1 MKKYFQFSGT
11 INGTTYLLRLL
22 FTMLM
27 SIPLL
32 VISMMGLG
40 TAVFG
45 YLGYDLEEAATFG
58 PQEQQEMGEKLGMA
72 MVENPSEVMSG
83 LISNISAGIIIAFIV
98 FLIPV
103 IWFYWATCY
112 KRISTLFPST
122 AFKVFIGFIVI
133 EAILDILPIALGGS
147 TMTAFSAIVGLGI
160 FIFLLSKNS
169 TIANHH
175 DIHHHPTQ
183 HLYVETIET

>member
-1 MKKYFQFSGT
+1 MKKFFQFSGT
-11 INGTTYLLRLL
+11 INGTTYFLRLL
-22 FTMLM
+22 FTILM

-83 LISNISAGIIIAFIV
+83 LISNISGGIIIAFIV

-103 IWFYWATCY
+103 VWFYWATCY
-112 KRISTLFPST
+112 KRISALFPST

-133 EAILDILPIALGGS
+133 EAVLDILPIAVGGS
-147 TMTAFSAIVGLGI
+147 TVTAFSAIVGLGI

-169 TIANHH
+169 TIGEH
-175 DIHHHPTQ
+175 DG
-183 HLYVETIET
+183 

>member
-1 MKKYFQFSGT
+1 MKKFFQFSGT

-22 FTMLM
+22 FTILM

-83 LISNISAGIIIAFIV
+83 LISNISGGIIIAFIV
-98 FLIPV
+98 FLVPV
-103 IWFYWATCY
+103 VWFYWATCY
-112 KRISTLFPST
+112 KRISALFPSS

-133 EAILDILPIALGGS
+133 EAVLDILPIAVGGS
-147 TMTAFSAIVGLGI
+147 TITAFSAIVGLGI

-169 TIANHH
+169 TIGEH
-175 DIHHHPTQ
+175 DG
-183 HLYVETIET
+183 

>member
-112 KRISTLFPST
+112 KRISALFPST

-133 EAILDILPIALGGS
+133 EAILDVLPIALGGP
-147 TMTAFSAIVGLGI
+147 TLTAFSAIIGLGI

-169 TIANHH
+169 TIGEH
-175 DIHHHPTQ
+175 DG
-183 HLYVETIET
+183 

>member
-22 FTMLM
+22 FTILM

-32 VISMMGLG
+32 IISAMGLG

-45 YLGYDLEEAATFG
+45 YLGYDLDEAATFG

-72 MVENPSEVMSG
+72 MVENPNEVMTG
-83 LISNISAGIIIAFIV
+83 LISNVSPGLIIAFIV

-112 KRISTLFPST
+112 K
-122 AFKVFIGFIVI
+122 
-133 EAILDILPIALGGS
+133 
-147 TMTAFSAIVGLGI
+147 
-160 FIFLLSKNS
+160 LSL
-169 TIANHH
+169 
-175 DIHHHPTQ
+175 IH
-183 HLYVETIET
+183 I

>member
-103 IWFYWATCY
+103 VWFYWATCY
-112 KRISTLFPST
+112 KRISALFPST
-122 AFKVFIGFIVI
+122 ASKVFIGFIVI
-133 EAILDILPIALGGS
+133 EAVLDILPIAIGGS
-147 TMTAFSAIVGLGI
+147 TVTAFSAIVGLGI

-169 TIANHH
+169 TIGEH
-175 DIHHHPTQ
+175 DG
-183 HLYVETIET
+183 

>member
-1 MKKYFQFSGT
+1 MKKFFQFSGT

-22 FTMLM
+22 FTILM

-103 IWFYWATCY
+103 VWFYWATCY
-112 KRISTLFPST
+112 KRISALFPST

-133 EAILDILPIALGGS
+133 EAVLDILPIAIGGS
-147 TMTAFSAIVGLGI
+147 TVTAFSAIVGLGI

-169 TIANHH
+169 TR
-175 DIHHHPTQ
+175 
-183 HLYVETIET
+183 

>member
-1 MKKYFQFSGT
+1 MKKFFQFSGT

-22 FTMLM
+22 FTILM

-72 MVENPSEVMSG
+72 MVENPSEVMSW
-83 LISNISAGIIIAFIV
+83 LISNISGGIIIAFIV

-103 IWFYWATCY
+103 VWFYWATCY
-112 KRISTLFPST
+112 KRISALFPST

-133 EAILDILPIALGGS
+133 EAVLDILPIAVGGS
-147 TMTAFSAIVGLGI
+147 TVTAFSAIVGLGI

-169 TIANHH
+169 TIGEH
-175 DIHHHPTQ
+175 DG
-183 HLYVETIET
+183 

>member
-1 MKKYFQFSGT
+1 MKKFFQFSGT

-22 FTMLM
+22 FTILM
-27 SIPLL
+27 SIPIL

-83 LISNISAGIIIAFIV
+83 LISNISGGIIIAFIV

-103 IWFYWATCY
+103 VWFYWATCY
-112 KRISTLFPST
+112 KRISALFPST

-133 EAILDILPIALGGS
+133 EAVLDILPIAIGGS
-147 TMTAFSAIVGLGI
+147 TVTAFSAIVGLGI

-169 TIANHH
+169 TIGEH
-175 DIHHHPTQ
+175 DG
-183 HLYVETIET
+183 

>member
-112 KRISTLFPST
+112 KRISALFPST

-133 EAILDILPIALGGS
+133 EAVLDILPIAVGGS
-147 TMTAFSAIVGLGI
+147 TLTAFSAIVGLGI

-169 TIANHH
+169 TIGEH
-175 DIHHHPTQ
+175 DG
-183 HLYVETIET
+183 

>member
-1 MKKYFQFSGT
+1 MKKFFQFSGT
-11 INGTTYLLRLL
+11 INGTTYFLRLL
-22 FTMLM
+22 FTILM

-103 IWFYWATCY
+103 VWFYWATCY
-112 KRISTLFPST
+112 KRISALFPST

-133 EAILDILPIALGGS
+133 EAVLDILPIAVGGS
-147 TMTAFSAIVGLGI
+147 TVTAFSAIVGLGI

-169 TIANHH
+169 TIGEH
-175 DIHHHPTQ
+175 DG
-183 HLYVETIET
+183 

>member
-1 MKKYFQFSGT
+1 MKKFFQFSGT

-22 FTMLM
+22 FTILM
-27 SIPLL
+27 SIPLFF
-32 VISMMGLG
+32 ISLYGASL
-40 TAVFG
+40 AVLG
-45 YLGYDLEEAATFG
+45 YLGYSMEDAATFG

-72 MVENPSEVMSG
+72 MVENPTEVMSG
-83 LISNISAGIIIAFIV
+83 LISNISGGIIIAFIV

-112 KRISTLFPST
+112 KRISALFPST

-133 EAILDILPIALGGS
+133 EAVLDILPIAIGGS
-147 TMTAFSAIVGLGI
+147 AITAFSAIAGLGI

-169 TIANHH
+169 TIGEH
-175 DIHHHPTQ
+175 DG
-183 HLYVETIET
+183 

>member
-1 MKKYFQFSGT
+1 MKKFFQFSGT

-22 FTMLM
+22 FTILM
-27 SIPLL
+27 SIPLFF
-32 VISMMGLG
+32 ISLYGPSL
-40 TAVFG
+40 AVLG
-45 YLGYDLEEAATFG
+45 YLGYSMEDAATFG

-72 MVENPSEVMSG
+72 MVENPTEVMSG
-83 LISNISAGIIIAFIV
+83 LISNISGGIIIAFIV

-103 IWFYWATCY
+103 VWFYWATCY
-112 KRISTLFPST
+112 KRISALFPST

-169 TIANHH
+169 TIGEH
-175 DIHHHPTQ
+175 DG
-183 HLYVETIET
+183 

>member
-1 MKKYFQFSGT
+1 MKKFFQFSGT

-32 VISMMGLG
+32 VISTIGLS

-72 MVENPSEVMSG
+72 MVENPTEVISG
-83 LISNISAGIIIAFIV
+83 LISNINGGIIIAFIV
-98 FLIPV
+98 FLIPIV
-103 IWFYWATCY
+103 WFYWATCY
-112 KRISTLFPST
+112 KRISALFPST

-133 EAILDILPIALGGS
+133 EAVLDILPIAIGGS
-147 TMTAFSAIVGLGI
+147 TVTAFSAIVGLGI

-169 TIANHH
+169 TIGEH
-175 DIHHHPTQ
+175 DG
-183 HLYVETIET
+183 

>member
-1 MKKYFQFSGT
+1 MKKFFQFRGT

-22 FTMLM
+22 FTILM

-32 VISMMGLG
+32 VISITGLG
-40 TAVFG
+40 TAVFA

-83 LISNISAGIIIAFIV
+83 LISNISGGIIIAFIV
-98 FLIPV
+98 FLVPV
-103 IWFYWATCY
+103 VWFYWATCY
-112 KRISTLFPST
+112 KRISALFPLN
-122 AFKVFIGFIVI
+122 AFKIFIGFIVI
-133 EAILDILPIALGGS
+133 EAVLDILPIAVGGS
-147 TMTAFSAIVGLGI
+147 TITAFSAIVGLGI

-169 TIANHH
+169 TIGEH
-175 DIHHHPTQ
+175 DG
-183 HLYVETIET
+183 

>member
-1 MKKYFQFSGT
+1 MKKFFQFSGT

-22 FTMLM
+22 FTILM

-32 VISMMGLG
+32 AISMMGLG

-83 LISNISAGIIIAFIV
+83 LISNISGGIIIAFIV

-103 IWFYWATCY
+103 VWFYWATCY
-112 KRISTLFPST
+112 KRISALFPST

-133 EAILDILPIALGGS
+133 EAVLDILPIAVGGS
-147 TMTAFSAIVGLGI
+147 TVTAFSAIVGLGI

-169 TIANHH
+169 TIGEH
-175 DIHHHPTQ
+175 DG
-183 HLYVETIET
+183 

>member
-1 MKKYFQFSGT
+1 MKKFFQFSGT

-83 LISNISAGIIIAFIV
+83 LISNISVGIIIAFIV

-112 KRISTLFPST
+112 KRISALFPST

-133 EAILDILPIALGGS
+133 EAVLDILPIAIGGS
-147 TMTAFSAIVGLGI
+147 TVTAFSAIVGLGI

-169 TIANHH
+169 TIGEH
-175 DIHHHPTQ
+175 DG
-183 HLYVETIET
+183 

>member
-1 MKKYFQFSGT
+1 MKKFFQFSGT

-103 IWFYWATCY
+103 VWFYWATCY
-112 KRISTLFPST
+112 KRISALFPST

-133 EAILDILPIALGGS
+133 EAVLDILPIAVGGS
-147 TMTAFSAIVGLGI
+147 TITAFSAIVGLGI

-169 TIANHH
+169 TIGEH
-175 DIHHHPTQ
+175 DG
-183 HLYVETIET
+183 

>member
-32 VISMMGLG
+32 VISMTGLG

-72 MVENPSEVMSG
+72 MVENPTEVMSG
-83 LISNISAGIIIAFIV
+83 LISNISGGIIIAFIV

-103 IWFYWATCY
+103 VWFYWATCY
-112 KRISTLFPST
+112 KRISALFPST

-133 EAILDILPIALGGS
+133 EAVLDILPIAIGGS
-147 TMTAFSAIVGLGI
+147 TVTAFSAIVGLGI

-169 TIANHH
+169 TIGEH
-175 DIHHHPTQ
+175 DG
-183 HLYVETIET
+183 

>member
-45 YLGYDLEEAATFG
+45 YLGYDLEEASTFG

-112 KRISTLFPST
+112 KRISALFPST

-133 EAILDILPIALGGS
+133 EAILDILPIAVGGS
-147 TMTAFSAIVGLGI
+147 TITAFSAIVGLGI

-169 TIANHH
+169 TIGEH
-175 DIHHHPTQ
+175 DG
-183 HLYVETIET
+183 

>member
-1 MKKYFQFSGT
+1 MKKFFQFSGT

-22 FTMLM
+22 FTILM

-72 MVENPSEVMSG
+72 MVENPSEVISG
-83 LISNISAGIIIAFIV
+83 LISNISGGIIIAFIV

-112 KRISTLFPST
+112 KRISALFPST

-133 EAILDILPIALGGS
+133 EAILDILPIAIGGS
-147 TMTAFSAIVGLGI
+147 TITAFSAIVGLGI

-169 TIANHH
+169 TIGEH
-175 DIHHHPTQ
+175 DG
-183 HLYVETIET
+183 

>member
-1 MKKYFQFSGT
+1 MKKFFQFRGT

-32 VISMMGLG
+32 VISMIGLA

-58 PQEQQEMGEKLGMA
+58 PQEQQDMGEKLGMA
-72 MVENPSEVMSG
+72 MVENPSEVMTG
-83 LISNISAGIIIAFIV
+83 LISNISGGVIIAFIV

-103 IWFYWATCY
+103 VWFYWATCY
-112 KRISTLFPST
+112 KRISALFPST
-122 AFKVFIGFIVI
+122 AFKVFIGFIII
-133 EAILDILPIALGGS
+133 EAVLDILPIAVGGS
-147 TMTAFSAIVGLGI
+147 TITAFSAIAGLGI

-169 TIANHH
+169 TIGEH
-175 DIHHHPTQ
+175 DG
-183 HLYVETIET
+183 

>member
-1 MKKYFQFSGT
+1 MKKFFQFSGT

-22 FTMLM
+22 FTILM

-58 PQEQQEMGEKLGMA
+58 PQEQQKMGEKLGMA

-112 KRISTLFPST
+112 KRISALFPST

-169 TIANHH
+169 TIGEH
-175 DIHHHPTQ
+175 DG
-183 HLYVETIET
+183 

>member
-1 MKKYFQFSGT
+1 MKKFFQFSGT

-22 FTMLM
+22 FTILM

-32 VISMMGLG
+32 VISMMGVG

-112 KRISTLFPST
+112 KRISALFPST

-133 EAILDILPIALGGS
+133 EAVLDILPIAVGGS
-147 TMTAFSAIVGLGI
+147 TITAFSAIVGLGI

-169 TIANHH
+169 TIGEH
-175 DIHHHPTQ
+175 DG
-183 HLYVETIET
+183 

>member
-1 MKKYFQFSGT
+1 MKKFFQFRGT

-32 VISMMGLG
+32 VISIMGLG

-72 MVENPSEVMSG
+72 MVENPSEVMTG
-83 LISNISAGIIIAFIV
+83 LISNISGGIIIAFIV

-103 IWFYWATCY
+103 VWFYWATCY
-112 KRISTLFPST
+112 KRISALFPST

-169 TIANHH
+169 TIGEH
-175 DIHHHPTQ
+175 DG
-183 HLYVETIET
+183 

>member
-1 MKKYFQFSGT
+1 
-11 INGTTYLLRLL
+11 
-22 FTMLM
+22 MLM

-32 VISMMGLG
+32 VISIMGLG

-83 LISNISAGIIIAFIV
+83 LISNINAGIIIAFIV
-98 FLIPV
+98 CLIPV

-112 KRISTLFPST
+112 KRISALFPST

-169 TIANHH
+169 TIGEH
-175 DIHHHPTQ
+175 DG
-183 HLYVETIET
+183 

>member
-1 MKKYFQFSGT
+1 MKKFFQFSGT

-83 LISNISAGIIIAFIV
+83 LISNISGGVIIAFIV

-103 IWFYWATCY
+103 VWFYWATCY
-112 KRISTLFPST
+112 KRISALFPST

-169 TIANHH
+169 TIGEH
-175 DIHHHPTQ
+175 DG
-183 HLYVETIET
+183 

>member
-32 VISMMGLG
+32 VISIMGLG

-72 MVENPSEVMSG
+72 MVENPSEVMTG
-83 LISNISAGIIIAFIV
+83 LISNISGGIIIAFIV

-103 IWFYWATCY
+103 VWFYWATCY
-112 KRISTLFPST
+112 KRISALFPST

-169 TIANHH
+169 TIGEH
-175 DIHHHPTQ
+175 
-183 HLYVETIET
+183 EG

>member
-1 MKKYFQFSGT
+1 MKKFFQFSGT

-22 FTMLM
+22 FTILM

-32 VISMMGLG
+32 VISIMGLG

-83 LISNISAGIIIAFIV
+83 LISNISGGIIIAFIV

-112 KRISTLFPST
+112 KRISALFPST

-133 EAILDILPIALGGS
+133 EAVLDILPIAVGGP
-147 TMTAFSAIVGLGI
+147 TITAFSALVGLGI

-169 TIANHH
+169 TIGEH
-175 DIHHHPTQ
+175 DG
-183 HLYVETIET
+183 

>member
-1 MKKYFQFSGT
+1 MKKFFQFSGT

-22 FTMLM
+22 FTILM
-27 SIPLL
+27 SIPLFF
-32 VISMMGLG
+32 ISLYGASL
-40 TAVFG
+40 AVLG
-45 YLGYDLEEAATFG
+45 YLGYSMEDAATFG

-83 LISNISAGIIIAFIV
+83 LISNISGGIIIAFIL

-103 IWFYWATCY
+103 VWFYWATCY
-112 KRISTLFPST
+112 KRISALFPST

-133 EAILDILPIALGGS
+133 EAVLDILPIAIGGS
-147 TMTAFSAIVGLGI
+147 TVTAFSAIVGLGI

-169 TIANHH
+169 TIGEH
-175 DIHHHPTQ
+175 DG
-183 HLYVETIET
+183 

>member
-1 MKKYFQFSGT
+1 
-11 INGTTYLLRLL
+11 
-22 FTMLM
+22 
-27 SIPLL
+27 
-32 VISMMGLG
+32 MMGLG

-58 PQEQQEMGEKLGMA
+58 PQEQQELGEKLGMA
-72 MVENPSEVMSG
+72 MVENPTEVMSG

-112 KRISTLFPST
+112 KRISALFPST

-169 TIANHH
+169 TIGEH
-175 DIHHHPTQ
+175 DG
-183 HLYVETIET
+183 

>member
-27 SIPLL
+27 SIPLV
-32 VISMMGLG
+32 VISLTGLG

-72 MVENPSEVMSG
+72 MVENPSEVMTG
-83 LISNISAGIIIAFIV
+83 LISNISGGIIIAFIV

-103 IWFYWATCY
+103 VWFYWATCY
-112 KRISTLFPST
+112 K
-122 AFKVFIGFIVI
+122 
-133 EAILDILPIALGGS
+133 
-147 TMTAFSAIVGLGI
+147 
-160 FIFLLSKNS
+160 LSL
-169 TIANHH
+169 
-175 DIHHHPTQ
+175 IH
-183 HLYVETIET
+183 I

>member
-1 MKKYFQFSGT
+1 MKKFFQFSGT

-22 FTMLM
+22 FTILM

-32 VISMMGLG
+32 VISMMGFA

-45 YLGYDLEEAATFG
+45 YLGYDLKEAATFG

-83 LISNISAGIIIAFIV
+83 LISNISGGIIIAFIV

-103 IWFYWATCY
+103 VWFYWATCY
-112 KRISTLFPST
+112 KRISALFPST

-169 TIANHH
+169 TIGEH
-175 DIHHHPTQ
+175 DG
-183 HLYVETIET
+183 

>member
-1 MKKYFQFSGT
+1 MKKFFQFRGT

-22 FTMLM
+22 FTILM

-32 VISMMGLG
+32 VISLTGLG

-83 LISNISAGIIIAFIV
+83 LISNISGGIIIAFIV
-98 FLIPV
+98 FLVPV
-103 IWFYWATCY
+103 VWFYWATCY
-112 KRISTLFPST
+112 KRISALFPSN
-122 AFKVFIGFIVI
+122 AFKIFIGFIVI
-133 EAILDILPIALGGS
+133 EAVLDILPIAVGGS
-147 TMTAFSAIVGLGI
+147 TITAFSAIVGLGI

-169 TIANHH
+169 TIGEH
-175 DIHHHPTQ
+175 DG
-183 HLYVETIET
+183 

>member
-1 MKKYFQFSGT
+1 MKKFFQFSGT

-32 VISMMGLG
+32 AISMMGLG
-40 TAVFG
+40 TALFG

-83 LISNISAGIIIAFIV
+83 LISNISGGIIIAFIV

-103 IWFYWATCY
+103 VWFYWATCY
-112 KRISTLFPST
+112 KRISALFPST

-133 EAILDILPIALGGS
+133 EAVLDILPIAVGGS
-147 TMTAFSAIVGLGI
+147 TLTAFSALVGLGI

-169 TIANHH
+169 TIGEH
-175 DIHHHPTQ
+175 DG
-183 HLYVETIET
+183 

>member
-45 YLGYDLEEAATFG
+45 YLGYDLEESATFG

-112 KRISTLFPST
+112 KRISALFPST

-133 EAILDILPIALGGS
+133 EAILDILPIAVGGS
-147 TMTAFSAIVGLGI
+147 TITAFLAIVGLGI

-169 TIANHH
+169 TIGEH
-175 DIHHHPTQ
+175 DG
-183 HLYVETIET
+183 

>member
-1 MKKYFQFSGT
+1 MKKFFQFSGT

-112 KRISTLFPST
+112 KRISALFPST

-133 EAILDILPIALGGS
+133 EAILDILPIAVGGS
-147 TMTAFSAIVGLGI
+147 TITAFSAIVGLGI

-169 TIANHH
+169 TIGEH
-175 DIHHHPTQ
+175 DG
-183 HLYVETIET
+183 

>member
-1 MKKYFQFSGT
+1 MKKFFRFSGT

-22 FTMLM
+22 FTILM

-103 IWFYWATCY
+103 VWFYWATCY
-112 KRISTLFPST
+112 KRISALFPST

-133 EAILDILPIALGGS
+133 EAVLDILPIAIGGS
-147 TMTAFSAIVGLGI
+147 TVTAFSAIVGLGI

-169 TIANHH
+169 TIGEH
-175 DIHHHPTQ
+175 DG
-183 HLYVETIET
+183 